1 MFILVTGPTRS
12 GKSEWAEEITYRLF
26 SELLNRRNDERNDD
40 LNHQL
45 AVDQKVVNPIL
56 DSLQLDHNQPSVELI
71 YIATASHNPDDPEWT
86 ARITEHQQRRCAPW
100 QTREV
105 PQALSQ
111 TLNGLNSNQV
121 VLVDAL
127 GTWLANF
134 LELDDQAWQTIETE
148 LITAV
153 GNCQATLI
161 CVAEEVGW
169 SVVPAYALGRTFR
182 DRLGRLVR
190 QLAGIADQT
199 YLVVAGFAL
208 DLRQLGTRVSS

>member
-12 GKSEWAEEITYRLF
+12 GKSEWAEQITYRLF
-26 SELLNRRNDERNDD
+26 SELLTQRNDERNGD
-40 LNHQL
+40 LNYQL
-45 AVDQKVVNPIL
+45 AVDQKAVNLTL
-56 DSLQLDHNQPSVELI
+56 DSPQINHNQPSVALI
-71 YIATASHNPDDPEWT
+71 YIATASHNPDDLEWT
-86 ARITEHQQRRCAPW
+86 ARITEHQQRRRSPW
-100 QTREV
+100 QTLEV

-111 TLNGLNSNQV
+111 TLNSLNSDQV

-134 LELDDQAWQTIETE
+134 LELDDQAWQAVESE